1 MKQKQFFLSIATV
14 IVIFAL
20 TVSGC
25 GTAPKPTPVVQE
37 QPVAMPQES
46 SPSEADLYATAIAS
60 LGGQLTE
67 TAIVEESHKPPV
79 EEQTP
84 NVTTTAEGGM
94 ENLQGMPTAEEMIS
108 TPVPQTNYESNYN
121 PNLDPN
127 YNPNAQY
134 GQPSSGYYNPYYN
147 PAYPIPGGGGQATYV
162 VQPGDWL
169 YNIARKFGV
178 SPDAIVA
185 ANPGVIPNSLYPGQV
200 LVIPNAGMGYNTTI
214 TVQPG
219 DTINSI
225 ASRYGVTV
233 EALMA
238 ANPGLNYY
246 NLTVGQVLRIPTMSG
261 YGQPELR
268 WYPRFVSTSVWYPEY
283 YWSYGNP
290 STYPDWYL
298 RYGTPVA
305 PSTYLPQ
312 EYWKY
317 GPENWGTIPQYA
329 LCSSGRSQSPI
340 NIDTNKTT
348 SGGPQSI
355 QFSYRQS
362 DVRLVSNDFT
372 FQIDIPQGSSMIVDG
387 VNYQLMNVTFHM
399 PSEHTINGKPYY
411 MEIQLVHYNSNTGK
425 WAIASIFVNESSQD
439 NSAFAPIWF
448 SMPSPPYNWAEVK
461 NFDLNSL
468 IPIDKRVYSY
478 TGSITTPPCTEG
490 INWYVF
496 AAPIEL
502 SRSQIERYRS
512 MYPYNARPVQP
523 LNDRTVYLT
532 TLK

>member
-1 MKQKQFFLSIATV
+1 MTAV
-14 IVIFAL
+14 IVILTIAL
-20 TVSGC
+20 SGC

-37 QPVAMPQES
+37 QPIMPQES

-67 TAIVEESHKPPV
+67 TAVVAESYKPPIEESLPTLEIT
-79 EEQTP
+79 EELTI
-84 NVTTTAEGGM
+84 
-94 ENLQGMPTAEEMIS
+94 EEATS
-108 TPVPQTNYESNYN
+108 TPAPQIGYESNYN

-134 GQPSSGYYNPYYN
+134 NQPSSPYYNPSYNPYYN
-147 PAYPIPGGGGQATYV
+147 PAYPIPGGGGQVTYI

-185 ANPGVIPNSLYPGQV
+185 TNPGIIPNSLYPGQV
-200 LVIPNAGMGYNTTI
+200 LIIPSINTGYNTTTI
-214 TVQPG
+214 TVQVG
-219 DTINSI
+219 DTVNSI
-225 ASRYGVTV
+225 AARYGVTV

-238 ANPGLNYY
+238 ANPGLNLY
-246 NLTVGQVLRIPTMSG
+246 NLTVGQIIHIPSMNSF
-261 YGQPELR
+261 GQPELR

-290 STYPDWYL
+290 SSYPDWYL
-298 RYGTPVA
+298 RYGTPVPPA
-305 PSTYLPQ
+305 TYLPQ

-329 LCSSGRSQSPI
+329 LCSTGRSQSPI
-340 NIDTNKTT
+340 NIDTNKVS

-355 QFSYRQS
+355 QFSYRPS
-362 DVRLVSNDFT
+362 DVRLISNDFT
-372 FQIDIPQGSSMIVDG
+372 FQIDVPQGSSMIVDG
-387 VNYQLMNVTFHM
+387 INYQLMNVTFHM
-399 PSEHTINGKPYY
+399 PSEHTINSKPYY

-425 WAIASIFVNESSQD
+425 WAIASIFVNEGSQD
-439 NSAFAPIWF
+439 NSALAPIWF

-461 NFDLNSL
+461 NFDLNTL
-468 IPIDKRVYSY
+468 IPLDKRVYSY

-490 INWYVF
+490 INWYIF

-512 MYPYNARPVQP
+512 IYPYNARPIQP
-523 LNDRTVYLT
+523 LNDRTIYVT
-532 TLK
+532 SIK